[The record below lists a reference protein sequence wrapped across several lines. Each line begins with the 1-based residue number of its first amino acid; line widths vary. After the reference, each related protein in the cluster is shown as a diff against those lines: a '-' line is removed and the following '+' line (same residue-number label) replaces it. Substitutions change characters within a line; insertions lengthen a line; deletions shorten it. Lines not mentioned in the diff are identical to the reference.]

1 MKGIIKSLLFV
12 SAIFISQQ
20 VFSQGCDAFY
30 PMKKGSVIETQTFSA
45 KDKLTGS
52 NRQTILDLTTGANSA
67 SVKVKSD
74 AFDAKGKELTSQE
87 LVMKCENGVFIMDM
101 KNFLDPK
108 AMGGGK
114 DMEIKVDAQDMEYPQ
129 SLSAGMTLKDA
140 SIKISMGSGGMTF
153 MSMETRI
160 FNRKVEGV
168 ESITTPAGTYEC
180 FKLSYD
186 CEVKSI
192 VKATVKGVQY
202 VSKGVGVV
210 RSETYDKNGKLTDY
224 TVISKTSG
232 L

>member
-1 MKGIIKSLLFV
+1 MKCIFKSLLFV
-12 SAIFISQQ
+12 SAVFISQQ
-20 VFSQGCDAFY
+20 VFSQGCEAFY
-30 PMKKGSVIETQTFSA
+30 PMKTGSVIETQTFSA
-45 KDKLTGS
+45 KNKLTGS
-52 NRQTILDLTTGANSA
+52 NRQTILDITTGANSA
-67 SVKVKSD
+67 SVKVKSE

-129 SLSAGMTLKDA
+129 NLTTGMTLKDA
-140 SIKISMGSGGMTF
+140 SIKITMGSGGMTF

-180 FKLSYD
+180 YKLSYD